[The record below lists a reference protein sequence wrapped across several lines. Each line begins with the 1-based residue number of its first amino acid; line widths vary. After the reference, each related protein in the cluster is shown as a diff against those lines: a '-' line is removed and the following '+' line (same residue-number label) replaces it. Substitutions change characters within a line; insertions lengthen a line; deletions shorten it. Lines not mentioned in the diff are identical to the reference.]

1 MGEGEATDGGG
12 GGGGGEVTETT
23 VEAVSV
29 WTTVVVLPMAKA
41 L

>member
-1 MGEGEATDGGG
+1 MGEGEATDG

-23 VEAVSV
+23 VEAVAV
-29 WTTVVVLPMAKA
+29 WTTVVELPMAKF

>member
-1 MGEGEATDGGG
+1 MGEGEATEGGG

-23 VEAVSV
+23 VEAVAV
-29 WTTVVVLPMAKA
+29 WTTVVELPMAKF